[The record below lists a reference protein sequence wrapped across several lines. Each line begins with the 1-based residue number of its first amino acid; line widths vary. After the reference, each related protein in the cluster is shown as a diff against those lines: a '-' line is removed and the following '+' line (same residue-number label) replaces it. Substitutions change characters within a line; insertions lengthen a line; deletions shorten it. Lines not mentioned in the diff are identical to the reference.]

1 MVLLMNNFILIKK
14 EAIYD
19 SSIECMNISSN
30 EIEFENVWNFK
41 LEKLITLC
49 RKNTLG
55 QKSGI

>member
-1 MVLLMNNFILIKK
+1 MNNFILIKK